1 MYEPLVVEAHISILG
16 NFSWTFLSQ
25 ELSEIAGD
33 VSFCLVL
40 VLSWCSRV
48 EKKIP
53 QGNLGRPR
61 NRRDIWSL

>member
-25 ELSEIAGD
+25 ELNEIAGD

-48 EKKIP
+48 EKKSPKAI
-53 QGNLGRPR
+53 
-61 NRRDIWSL
+61 